1 MALVLSSVT
10 GFAASG
16 FPLWAQ
22 AISCGVVF
30 LGAIGAIGALAALIS
45 SRGTR

>member
-30 LGAIGAIGALAALIS
+30 LGAIGALAALIS